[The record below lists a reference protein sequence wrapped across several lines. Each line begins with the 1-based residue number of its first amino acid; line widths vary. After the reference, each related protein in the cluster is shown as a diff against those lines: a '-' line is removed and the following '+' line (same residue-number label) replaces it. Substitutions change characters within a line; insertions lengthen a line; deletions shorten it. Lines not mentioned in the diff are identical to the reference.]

1 MASTKEGDWVL
12 DPFNGS
18 GTNGVAA
25 SLLGRKYLGIDMDT
39 GYLELASKRREELE
53 NEEVRQAYK

>member
-1 MASTKEGDWVL
+1 MASTKEGEWVL

-18 GTNGVAA
+18 GTTGVAA

-39 GYLELASKRREELE
+39 GYLELAYWIKKYDEAIKAFE
-53 NEEVRQAYK
+53 